1 MLETLS
7 ALSLLTLIEIVG
19 PILLL
24 AALIYGSV
32 QWSRRRRAADEAGEA
47 RTRRLYTDRAAR
59 TDDVGTVAE
68 EVGLVPKDERGLL
81 TEDEMQRETLG
92 PRGVPGQPDPARM
105 TPQRKKK
112 TPEKI
117 DPGHTA

>member
-1 MLETLS
+1 MSESGTLFT
-7 ALSLLTLIEIVG
+7 LLNVVA

-24 AALIYGSV
+24 AALIYGTV
-32 QWSRRRRAADEAGEA
+32 QWSRRRRGADQAGEA
-47 RTRRLYTDRAAR
+47 ATRRLYTDRTAQ
-59 TDDVGTVAE
+59 TDKIGTVPE
-68 EVGLVPKDERGLL
+68 EIGIVPKDESGLL
-81 TEDEMQRETLG
+81 TEDEMQRQHLG

-112 TPEKI
+112 TPSKI

>member
-1 MLETLS
+1 MSEFLS
-7 ALSLLTLIEIVG
+7 TAPLLTLLQIVG

-24 AALIYGSV
+24 AALIYGTV
-32 QWSRRRRAADEAGEA
+32 QWSRRRRGADAAGEA
-47 RTRRLYTDRAAR
+47 ATRRLYTDRTAR
-59 TDDVGTVAE
+59 ADNVGTVPE

-81 TEDEMQRETLG
+81 TEDEMQRERLG